1 VRYHAIAK
9 AIAIVVLG
17 SFAFSVAG
25 YSFVAAQN
33 VTGPAGNITVPGNTT
48 GTANATAMDNQT
60 RGAPSA
66 SEINTFN
73 ARGQIASV
81 ISDPAGDNASA
92 EVVGGR
98 LRIDVIDGEVR
109 RVEINMTM
117 AKPDGSDFHTLL
129 VDNFTAGTG
138 KTTISNAT
146 NDNMTGGNTTTVSGD
161 ETTQR
166 FLQVI
171 TGGNQT
177 GNATTLMSNATGNQT
192 TPAANATAP
201 AGTGNET
208 TLAQATLSQD
218 GTFEISGS
226 ATIYLN
232 GNPQWEDV
240 PIMMQSA
247 GRVITINVDHEM
259 TDNHFKGMPI
269 YGFITALIGEVGGQR
284 QSILPPVTTEA
295 PAAPAG
301 PTASIV
307 PNATGNATAPTGNA
321 TGNQTSEE
329 NQTITIP
336 TPAASPSGGT
346 IEVSITPGSSSK
358 TDDAY
363 DPNPVH
369 ATVGA
374 TVIWTNDDT
383 TPHTVTSGTVGVP
396 DDKFDSSPGLNP
408 LMAPGA
414 TFEHTFAEAGE
425 FPYYCAL
432 HPNMVGTV
440 SVS

>member
-1 VRYHAIAK
+1 VRYHALVK

-17 SFAFSVAG
+17 SFVFSVAG

-33 VTGPAGNITVPGNTT
+33 ATGPAGNVTALDNTT
-48 GTANATAMDNQT
+48 GNATAMDNQT
-60 RGAPSA
+60 DGMASA

-129 VDNFTAGTG
+129 IDNFTAGIG

-177 GNATTLMSNATGNQT
+177 GNATTPMGNATGNQT
-192 TPAANATAP
+192 TAANATAP
-201 AGTGNET
+201 AVTGNET

-232 GNPQWEDV
+232 GNPQWENI
-240 PIMMQSA
+240 PITIQSA

-269 YGFITALIGEVGGQR
+269 YGFITAMIGEVAGQR

-301 PTASIV
+301 PTAPV
-307 PNATGNATAPTGNA
+307 MPNATGNATAPTGNA
-321 TGNQTSEE
+321 TDNQTTAE
-329 NQTITIP
+329 NQTITTP
-336 TPAASPSGGT
+336 APAASPSGGGGT

-363 DPNPVH
+363 DPNPVQ
-369 ATVGA
+369 AGVGDTVR
-374 TVIWTNDDT
+374 WTNDDT
-383 TPHTVTSGTVGVP
+383 TPHTVTSGTVGAP
-396 DDKFDSSPGLNP
+396 DGKFDSSPGLNP

-414 TFEHTFAEAGE
+414 TFEHTFEEAGE

>member
-1 VRYHAIAK
+1 M
-9 AIAIVVLG
+9 
-17 SFAFSVAG
+17 
-25 YSFVAAQN
+25 
-33 VTGPAGNITVPGNTT
+33 PGNTT
-48 GTANATAMDNQT
+48 GTGNATAMDNQT
-60 RGAPSA
+60 GGMVSA
-66 SEINTFN
+66 GEINTFY

-117 AKPDGSDFHTLL
+117 ARPDGSDFHTLL
-129 VDNFTAGTG
+129 LDNFTAGAG
-138 KTTISNAT
+138 ETTTSNAT
-146 NDNMTGGNTTTVSGD
+146 TGDNMTGGNATTVSGD

-177 GNATTLMSNATGNQT
+177 GNATTPMGNATGNQT
-192 TPAANATAP
+192 ATTSNATAT
-201 AGTGNET
+201 ASTGNET

-232 GNPQWEDV
+232 NNLQWENV
-240 PIMMQSA
+240 PITIQSA
-247 GRVITINVDHEM
+247 GRVITISVDHEM

-269 YGFITALIGEVGGQR
+269 YGFITGLIGEVDGQR
-284 QSILPPVTTEA
+284 QSILPRVTTEA
-295 PAAPAG
+295 PAAPADTT
-301 PTASIV
+301 TAPV
-307 PNATGNATAPTGNA
+307 MPNATGNATAPTGNA
-321 TGNQTSEE
+321 TGNQTSAG
-329 NQTITIP
+329 NQTTTTTP
-336 TPAASPSGGT
+336 TPAASPSGGGGT

-358 TDDAY
+358 TDDSY
-363 DPNPVH
+363 DPNPVQ
-369 ATVGA
+369 ASIGD

-383 TPHTVTSGTVGVP
+383 TPHTVTSGTAGAP
-396 DDKFDSSPGLNP
+396 DGKFDSSPNLNP
-408 LMAPGA
+408 LLAPQQ
-414 TFEHTFAEAGE
+414 TFEHTFTEAGE
-425 FPYYCAL
+425 FPYYCGL